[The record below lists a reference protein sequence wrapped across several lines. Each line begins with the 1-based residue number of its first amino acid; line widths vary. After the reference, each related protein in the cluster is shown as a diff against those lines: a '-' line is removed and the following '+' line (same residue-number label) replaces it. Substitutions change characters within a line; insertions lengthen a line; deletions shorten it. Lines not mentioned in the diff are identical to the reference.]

1 MESWKDVSHTEK
13 KLNPQ
18 YVSPKSYFILKR
30 NNLNLIIY
38 LNNKLKFF
46 FILELKGRVWER
58 TFDLPGIRRKI
69 SANLFVN
76 KNRHNSSKYLIVS
89 MDGLN
94 VSADP
99 WFVHFRLATVLT
111 ELHGDAAT
119 IVPKN
124 KNLLK
129 KLNTVRNMIFV
140 IVSNYFIFRLHSRWE
155 NYKIIGILL
164 NLPFNIWWSLRTH
177 RSVLTVDLKT
187 QTVKNRTAQNRTCG
201 VARRRHRARRHR
213 QVM

>member
-1 MESWKDVSHTEK
+1 M
-13 KLNPQ
+13 
-18 YVSPKSYFILKR
+18 
-30 NNLNLIIY
+30 
-38 LNNKLKFF
+38 
-46 FILELKGRVWER
+46 KGRVWER

-76 KNRHNSSKYLIVS
+76 KNRHNSSKYLTVS

-94 VSADP
+94 VSADL

-140 IVSNYFIFRLHSRWE
+140 IFSNYFTTRHHSRWE

-164 NLPFNIWWSLRTH
+164 NLLFNIWWSLRTH
-177 RSVLTVDLKT
+177 RSVQTVDLKT